1 MTREIVPKR
10 KIRYPMGLERDY
22 AKLLTAYVARK
33 IKVASAFIPEMK
45 AALQTSNMTGH
56 INVVLDQME
65 QAMESAD
72 VMTGTMQK
80 MARLIEAHTEKET
93 DAEFRSVFSL
103 SAPLLPGLLKNQPVT
118 NIGRQDAAFPD
129 LEELKQAWV
138 DQNLDLIRSIDRQ
151 TLERIKQQLN
161 DAIIYN
167 SDAAELTKF
176 LTEAIQEIAH
186 NETNRAVLIATDQIG
201 KLHGRMSQ
209 YRQEQA
215 GITHYI
221 WETAHDSRVR
231 PWHRTRQGKKFAWS
245 NPPPDGHPGIP
256 IRCRCVALPVIDV
269 DKIPIRVKPGT
280 FISAINVVQNPPESD
295 KINIESTTTKLKAT
309 LPDDEYQE
317 YLNLVQSN
325 KDIERLY
332 TKADGIDTLSHTKY
346 GGSYSAAF
354 NRIEWSY
361 PDSRYI
367 NNGMHKFSTLAHE
380 YGHYFDARL
389 TYQGVTHEELNAIND
404 IITHEWAHIPIKASS
419 SDKFL
424 KAIRKDMPNL
434 KKRCENTAFRTILRD
449 DDSSSGLQ
457 DAIDGLFPNSRIG
470 WGHGEKYYNR
480 KYRRIIDSGDYKAL
494 KDAFKKLGFEVR
506 RKSDVMQIV
515 RQYEA
520 ASEIWANLSSGV
532 TVSPKELRWFKNYMP
547 HTYRAYLDII
557 KEADIS

>member
-33 IKVASAFIPEMK
+33 MKVAAAFIPEMK
-45 AALQTSNMTGH
+45 EALQTSNMTGH

-72 VMTGTMQK
+72 VLTGTMQK
-80 MARLIEAHTEKET
+80 MARLVEAHTEKET

-231 PWHRTRQGKKFAWS
+231 PWHHTRQGKKFAWS

-280 FISAINVVQNPPESD
+280 FIAVSELLNFMAHHRFKPSLAKAETKINVATAGGKPTSFLVHQVRNSEFTLFAEDGISPRDDIIRTVEELLREAADDVAGEVKMPPIIVADLEKAFGADIMGGYDYKKNRLFLSSKYDTREKILAYVQRNNTQDSLQFANQTVLAPILHELGHDFYYSFIKEVAKERKIPYNKSKELINTIVKNWGNELILQDRTIIRILSKYAD
-295 KINIESTTTKLKAT
+295 AGFSEERYTETVAEIFSVRKINNYAKDLMTRLK
-309 LPDDEYQE
+309 
-317 YLNLVQSN
+317 
-325 KDIERLY
+325 
-332 TKADGIDTLSHTKY
+332 
-346 GGSYSAAF
+346 
-354 NRIEWSY
+354 
-361 PDSRYI
+361 
-367 NNGMHKFSTLAHE
+367 
-380 YGHYFDARL
+380 
-389 TYQGVTHEELNAIND
+389 GVLGN
-404 IITHEWAHIPIKASS
+404 
-419 SDKFL
+419 
-424 KAIRKDMPNL
+424 
-434 KKRCENTAFRTILRD
+434 
-449 DDSSSGLQ
+449 DDST
-457 DAIDGLFPNSRIG
+457 
-470 WGHGEKYYNR
+470 NR
-480 KYRRIIDSGDYKAL
+480 
-494 KDAFKKLGFEVR
+494 
-506 RKSDVMQIV
+506 
-515 RQYEA
+515 
-520 ASEIWANLSSGV
+520 
-532 TVSPKELRWFKNYMP
+532 T
-547 HTYRAYLDII
+547 
-557 KEADIS
+557 